1 MISHDI
7 SIGRLFA
14 IIVVRMAKEIDY
26 QVTDLVEFDGYGSL
40 HLLNL
45 LTKDFLDMGYE
56 LTDVVE
62 VSFLDKKIMMPV
74 VKDFNYIDLG
84 YDGLT
89 LSNMEANYIKL
100 ISFGDL
106 FVQKYGLAEPDD
118 SGSHPW
124 KLKEGLS
131 FPINIHIKLHQ
142 KYGYKKEYE
151 ILSLDRTNNR
161 GDYDYFSDYQF
172 ANFREVESS
181 KLKEHILYRAS
192 SPIDPQLKRHLIVDK
207 AMEEA
212 GIKTII
218 NVVNHGDLAKQ
229 FYGYENTYYSKQNI
243 LFAPAPIYFF
253 GDRFNSV
260 VVKMVKYMISHDG
273 PYLIH
278 CWEGKDRTGYLVAIL
293 LCLIGASREEI
304 VKDYIESYV
313 NFFKISK
320 GSETYFRIAL
330 RIYHMIQKGFG
341 VNDFYNVDLSK
352 EAYDYLVRIGLAKEE
367 IDRLI
372 AILSK

>member
-1 MISHDI
+1 
-7 SIGRLFA
+7 
-14 IIVVRMAKEIDY
+14 MAQEIDY

-106 FVQKYGLAEPDD
+106 FVQKYGLAEPNDN
-118 SGSHPW
+118 GSHPW

-260 VVKMVKYMISHDG
+260 VIKMVKYMISHDG

-313 NFFKISK
+313 NFFKINK